1 MIHKIR
7 YQGKEVHV
15 HLHSEVTHWLS
26 NYLESVI
33 ERTLEFSL
41 SVKQSNTLSQYMN
54 NSLLFLCC
62 KTPEIINVHFVERK
76 DLNLGFIKFIPEN
89 IREKILDLDEGDPVV
104 RSSLRSFD
112 ASTAEMPWQK

>member
-1 MIHKIR
+1 MTYKIR

-15 HLHSEVTHWLS
+15 HLHSEITKFLS

-54 NSLLFLCC
+54 STLLFLCC
-62 KTPEIINVHFVERK
+62 KSPEKIDVHFVERK
-76 DLNLGFIKFIPEN
+76 DLNSESTPEN
-89 IREKILDLDEGDPVV
+89 IREKILDLDEGAPVV
-104 RSSLRSFD
+104 RNPSRVFD
-112 ASTAEMPWQK
+112 ASTTEMPWQK

>member
-7 YQGKEVHV
+7 YQGKEINV
-15 HLHSEVTHWLS
+15 HLHSEVTNFLS

-76 DLNLGFIKFIPEN
+76 DLNSESTPEN

-104 RSSLRSFD
+104 RSSLRLFD